1 MSNWATDTAL
11 GPQGR
16 ARKPRAATICGQ
28 CGYDLQGVDAST
40 CPECGT
46 PRHDAVAGGLLEE
59 AAKPY
64 LLRLRRGLRLIYWG
78 LIAELTFAI
87 LWLAGAI
94 TYAVAMSDPAAQSTT
109 GTQLASQALF
119 EGLGLFLMQIP
130 LALQLAGAWWYTKPE
145 LEHIRE
151 PRQTMWRW
159 FTLGGFVLAILGKLI
174 ASVLVWN
181 GFPTDPFDD
190 ALTGTQVWQGI
201 AVLGSELLA
210 ACGALLGLVGLLGFS
225 QRIADRAEDS
235 HIESHVRGLK
245 YALFV
250 LLPLGAL
257 WPLLSWVA
265 LILCTIPMGQ
275 MLRHVKHALAS
286 KPEFEVEEFIHSRP
300 LT

>member
-1 MSNWATDTAL
+1 
-11 GPQGR
+11 
-16 ARKPRAATICGQ
+16 
-28 CGYDLQGVDAST
+28 
-40 CPECGT
+40 
-46 PRHDAVAGGLLEE
+46 
-59 AAKPY
+59 
-64 LLRLRRGLRLIYWG
+64 
-78 LIAELTFAI
+78 
-87 LWLAGAI
+87 
-94 TYAVAMSDPAAQSTT
+94 
-109 GTQLASQALF
+109 
-119 EGLGLFLMQIP
+119 
-130 LALQLAGAWWYTKPE
+130 
-145 LEHIRE
+145 
-151 PRQTMWRW
+151 
-159 FTLGGFVLAILGKLI
+159 VLAILGKLI

-210 ACGALLGLVGLLGFS
+210 ACGALLGLVGLLCFS

-265 LILCTIPMGQ
+265 IILCTIPMGQ